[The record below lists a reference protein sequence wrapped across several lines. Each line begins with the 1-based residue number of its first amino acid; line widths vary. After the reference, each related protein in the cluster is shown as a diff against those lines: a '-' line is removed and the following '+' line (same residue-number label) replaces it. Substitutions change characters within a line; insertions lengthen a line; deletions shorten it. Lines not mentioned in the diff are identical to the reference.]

1 LRNYR
6 NTTWLAIL
14 LLLLSLL
21 VGFISIEV
29 VQRRR
34 YADKERDLKAA
45 LSAFETKTPLTL
57 DSDGVLIRPVRGTE
71 PVRGRFKKVLGT
83 WEGLSRVSTW
93 YLLGE
98 IWSTKAPATVEH
110 SVHFEVELRQ
120 HRWILL
126 GKPQVVV
133 DWPLDLSRNAILP
146 LLEIELRNQGIEYSL
161 IDRGF

>member
-1 LRNYR
+1 MKHR
-6 NTTWLAIL
+6 NTAWLAL
-14 LLLLSLL
+14 LLLFLSLL
-21 VGFISIEV
+21 LGFVSVELL
-29 VQRRR
+29 QRKR

-45 LSAFETKTPLTL
+45 LTAFETKTVLTL
-57 DSDGVLIRPVRGTE
+57 DSDGVLIRPATGTE

-98 IWSTKAPATVEH
+98 VWSTKAPASVERL
-110 SVHFEVELRQ
+110 VHFEVELRQ

-126 GKPQVVV
+126 GKPQVLV
-133 DWPLDLSRNAILP
+133 DWPNDLSRNAILP
-146 LLEIELRNQGIEYSL
+146 LLESALRDHGIEYSL